1 MNLAFL
7 CAQLLE
13 DPKKIY
19 TSESTSN
26 ARCLIGLPPIGNK
39 AVTRIQLTVY
49 GKQVDQLANLKAGHQ
64 IYLHGSKLR
73 YDIDT
78 KEFRLEGGNFGTVSH
93 EYFPVFNTVI
103 LSGRCIKNINRDDE
117 RDYKVTPSGLMIC
130 NQSLSVNTGRN
141 QSDIFNFY
149 AINSTEDRNKLA
161 ELLKNFTRKGVGL
174 TVQGR
179 LLTDE
184 WKDKMT
190 GQGRSQ
196 TKIQLIQ
203 MTLGPKTQTNPDAIE
218 PKTNLASG
226 TAPET
231 LWGNQQDDSGPAIG
245 GLPGLDQVGS
255 PWGEATEQPTAAA
268 ANVPSS
274 APEGEDPPFSTKMI
288 QSPKLS
294 R

>member
-93 EYFPVFNTVI
+93 EYFPVFNTLI
-103 LSGRCIKNINRDDE
+103 LSGRCIKNINKDDE

-184 WKDKMT
+184 WKDRTT

-203 MTLGPKTQTNPDAIE
+203 MTLGPKTQAAPDAIE

-245 GLPGLDQVGS
+245 GLPGLDQVSS

-274 APEGEDPPFSTKMI
+274 APEGEDPPF
-288 QSPKLS
+288 
-294 R
+294 

>member
-103 LSGRCIKNINRDDE
+103 LSGRCIKNINKDDE

-245 GLPGLDQVGS
+245 GLPGLDQGGS
-255 PWGEATEQPTAAA
+255 PWGETTEQPTAAA

-274 APEGEDPPFSTKMI
+274 APEGEDPPF
-288 QSPKLS
+288 
-294 R
+294 

>member
-203 MTLGPKTQTNPDAIE
+203 MTLGPKTQAAPDAIE

-255 PWGEATEQPTAAA
+255 PWGETTEQPTAAA

-274 APEGEDPPFSTKMI
+274 APDGEDPPF
-288 QSPKLS
+288 
-294 R
+294 

>member
-73 YDIDT
+73 YDIET

-231 LWGNQQDDSGPAIG
+231 LWGNQQDDSGPAMG
-245 GLPGLDQVGS
+245 GLPGLDQVGT

-274 APEGEDPPFSTKMI
+274 APEGEDPPF
-288 QSPKLS
+288 
-294 R
+294 

>member
-274 APEGEDPPFSTKMI
+274 APDGEDPPF
-288 QSPKLS
+288 
-294 R
+294 

>member
-1 MNLAFL
+1 MKQTAFHIATNFMNLAFL

-39 AVTRIQLTVY
+39 AVTKIQLTVY
-49 GKQVDQLANLKAGHQ
+49 GKQVEQLASLKAGHQ

-161 ELLKNFTRKGVGL
+161 ELLLNFTRKGVGL

-179 LLTDE
+179 LLTDQ
-184 WKDKMT
+184 WKDKTT
-190 GQGRSQ
+190 GQDRSQ

-203 MTLGPKTQTNPDAIE
+203 MTLGPKTQSTTDTIQ
-218 PKTNLASG
+218 PKTNLATG
-226 TAPET
+226 AVPET

-245 GLPGLDQVGS
+245 GLPGLEPVGS
-255 PWGEATEQPTAAA
+255 PWGESNAT

-274 APEGEDPPFSTKMI
+274 APDEEGAPF
-288 QSPKLS
+288 
-294 R
+294 

>member
-103 LSGRCIKNINRDDE
+103 LSGRCIKNINKDDE

-203 MTLGPKTQTNPDAIE
+203 MTLGPKTQSNPDAIE

-231 LWGNQQDDSGPAIG
+231 LWGNQQDNSGPAIG

-274 APEGEDPPFSTKMI
+274 APEGEDPPF
-288 QSPKLS
+288 
-294 R
+294 

>member
-103 LSGRCIKNINRDDE
+103 LSGRCIKNINKNDD

-184 WKDKMT
+184 WKDKTT

-203 MTLGPKTQTNPDAIE
+203 MTLGPKTQPSPDAIE

-226 TAPET
+226 TAPES

-255 PWGEATEQPTAAA
+255 PWGETTEQPTAAA

-274 APEGEDPPFSTKMI
+274 APEGEDPPF
-288 QSPKLS
+288 
-294 R
+294 

>member
-130 NQSLSVNTGRN
+130 NQSLSVSTGRN

-203 MTLGPKTQTNPDAIE
+203 MTLGPKTQAAPDAIE

-255 PWGEATEQPTAAA
+255 PWGETTEQPTAAA

-274 APEGEDPPFSTKMI
+274 APEGEDPPF
-288 QSPKLS
+288 
-294 R
+294 

>member
-103 LSGRCIKNINRDDE
+103 LSGRCIKNINKNDD

-130 NQSLSVNTGRN
+130 NQSLSVSTGRN

-255 PWGEATEQPTAAA
+255 PWGETTEQPTAAA

-274 APEGEDPPFSTKMI
+274 APEGEDPPF
-288 QSPKLS
+288 
-294 R
+294 

>member
-103 LSGRCIKNINRDDE
+103 LSGRCIKNINKDDE

-184 WKDKMT
+184 WKDKTT

-203 MTLGPKTQTNPDAIE
+203 MTLGPKTQSSPDAIE

-226 TAPET
+226 TAPES

-245 GLPGLDQVGS
+245 GLPGLDQIDS
-255 PWGEATEQPTAAA
+255 PWGGATEQPTAAA

-274 APEGEDPPFSTKMI
+274 APEGEDPPF
-288 QSPKLS
+288 
-294 R
+294 

>member
-231 LWGNQQDDSGPAIG
+231 LWGNQQDDSGPAMG
-245 GLPGLDQVGS
+245 GLPRLDQVGS
-255 PWGEATEQPTAAA
+255 PWAEATEQPTAAA

-274 APEGEDPPFSTKMI
+274 APEGEDPPF
-288 QSPKLS
+288 
-294 R
+294 

>member
-103 LSGRCIKNINRDDE
+103 LSGRCIKNINKDDE

-130 NQSLSVNTGRN
+130 NQSLSVSTGRN

-203 MTLGPKTQTNPDAIE
+203 MTLGPKTQAAPDTIE

-245 GLPGLDQVGS
+245 GLPGLDQVSS

-274 APEGEDPPFSTKMI
+274 APEGEDPPF
-288 QSPKLS
+288 
-294 R
+294 

>member
-103 LSGRCIKNINRDDE
+103 LSGRCIKNINKDDE

-174 TVQGR
+174 TVHGR

-274 APEGEDPPFSTKMI
+274 APDGEDPPF
-288 QSPKLS
+288 
-294 R
+294 

>member
-218 PKTNLASG
+218 PKTSLASG

-231 LWGNQQDDSGPAIG
+231 LWGNQQDDSGPAMG

-274 APEGEDPPFSTKMI
+274 APEGEDPPF
-288 QSPKLS
+288 
-294 R
+294 

>member
-78 KEFRLEGGNFGTVSH
+78 REFRLEGGNFGTVSH

-130 NQSLSVNTGRN
+130 NQSLSVSTGRN

-274 APEGEDPPFSTKMI
+274 APEGEDPPF
-288 QSPKLS
+288 
-294 R
+294 

>member
-7 CAQLLE
+7 CAQLADE
-13 DPKKIY
+13 PKKVY

-26 ARCLIGLPPIGNK
+26 ATCTVMLPPIGNK
-39 AVTRIQLTVY
+39 APTRIQLTVY
-49 GKQVDQLANLKAGHQ
+49 GKQVDQLANLKAGSQ

-73 YDIDT
+73 YDIET
-78 KEFRLEGGNFGTVSH
+78 KQFSLQGGNFGTVSH

-117 RDYKVTPSGLMIC
+117 RDFKVTASGLMIC

-149 AINSTEDRNKLA
+149 AINSTDDRNKLA

-184 WKDKMT
+184 WKDKTT

-203 MTLGPKTQTNPDAIE
+203 MTLGPKTQSDPNAIE
-218 PKTNLASG
+218 PKNNMAS
-226 TAPET
+226 ET
-231 LWGNQQDDSGPAIG
+231 TPASLWGNQQGDSGPAMG
-245 GLPGLDQVGS
+245 GLPGLEPVGS
-255 PWGEATEQPTAAA
+255 PWDTSNVPATAT

-274 APEGEDPPFSTKMI
+274 APEGEDPPF
-288 QSPKLS
+288 
-294 R
+294 

>member
-73 YDIDT
+73 YDIET

-103 LSGRCIKNINRDDE
+103 LSGRCIKNINKDDE

-203 MTLGPKTQTNPDAIE
+203 MTLGPKTQSNPDAIE

-231 LWGNQQDDSGPAIG
+231 LWGNQQDNSGPAIG

-274 APEGEDPPFSTKMI
+274 APEGEDPPF
-288 QSPKLS
+288 
-294 R
+294 

>member
-103 LSGRCIKNINRDDE
+103 LSGRCIKNINKNDD

-130 NQSLSVNTGRN
+130 NQSLSVSTGRN

-203 MTLGPKTQTNPDAIE
+203 MTLGPKTQAAPDAIE

-274 APEGEDPPFSTKMI
+274 APEGEDPPF
-288 QSPKLS
+288 
-294 R
+294 

>member
-7 CAQLLE
+7 CAQLADE
-13 DPKKIY
+13 PKKVY

-26 ARCLIGLPPIGNK
+26 ATCTVMLPPIGNK
-39 AVTRIQLTVY
+39 APTRIQLTVY
-49 GKQVDQLANLKAGHQ
+49 GKQVDQLANLKAGSQ

-73 YDIDT
+73 YDIET
-78 KEFRLEGGNFGTVSH
+78 KQFSLQGGNFGTVSH

-103 LSGRCIKNINRDDE
+103 LSGRCIKNINTDDE
-117 RDYKVTPSGLMIC
+117 RDFKVTASGLMIC

-149 AINSTEDRNKLA
+149 AINSTDDRNKLA

-184 WKDKMT
+184 WKDKTT

-203 MTLGPKTQTNPDAIE
+203 MTLGPKTQSDPNAIE
-218 PKTNLASG
+218 PKNNMASE
-226 TAPET
+226 TAPAS
-231 LWGNQQDDSGPAIG
+231 LWGNQQGDSGPAMG
-245 GLPGLDQVGS
+245 GLPGLEPVGS
-255 PWGEATEQPTAAA
+255 PWDTSNVSATAT

-274 APEGEDPPFSTKMI
+274 APEGEDPPF
-288 QSPKLS
+288 
-294 R
+294 

>member
-103 LSGRCIKNINRDDE
+103 LSGRCIKNINKDDE

-184 WKDKMT
+184 WKDKTT

-203 MTLGPKTQTNPDAIE
+203 MTLGPKTQAAPDAIE

-255 PWGEATEQPTAAA
+255 PWGETTEQPTAAA

-274 APEGEDPPFSTKMI
+274 APEGEDPPF
-288 QSPKLS
+288 
-294 R
+294 

>member
-203 MTLGPKTQTNPDAIE
+203 MTLGPKTQTAPDAIE

-274 APEGEDPPFSTKMI
+274 APEGEDPPF
-288 QSPKLS
+288 
-294 R
+294 

>member
-73 YDIDT
+73 YDIET

-203 MTLGPKTQTNPDAIE
+203 MTLGPKTQAATDAIE

-268 ANVPSS
+268 AANVPSS
-274 APEGEDPPFSTKMI
+274 APEGEDPPF
-288 QSPKLS
+288 
-294 R
+294 

>member
-184 WKDKMT
+184 WIDKMT

-196 TKIQLIQ
+196 SKIQLIQ
-203 MTLGPKTQTNPDAIE
+203 LTLGPKTQTNPDAIE

-231 LWGNQQDDSGPAIG
+231 LWGNQQDDSGPAMG

-274 APEGEDPPFSTKMI
+274 APEGEDPPF
-288 QSPKLS
+288 
-294 R
+294 

>member
-103 LSGRCIKNINRDDE
+103 LSGRCIKNINKDDE

-203 MTLGPKTQTNPDAIE
+203 MTLGPKTQPSPDAIE

-226 TAPET
+226 TAPES

-274 APEGEDPPFSTKMI
+274 APEGEDPPF
-288 QSPKLS
+288 
-294 R
+294 

>member
-49 GKQVDQLANLKAGHQ
+49 GKQVDQLASLKAGHQ

-103 LSGRCIKNINRDDE
+103 LSGRCIKNINKDDE

-274 APEGEDPPFSTKMI
+274 APEGEDPPF
-288 QSPKLS
+288 
-294 R
+294 

>member
-117 RDYKVTPSGLMIC
+117 RDFKVTASGLMIC

-179 LLTDE
+179 LLPDE

-231 LWGNQQDDSGPAIG
+231 LWGNQQDDSGPAMG

-274 APEGEDPPFSTKMI
+274 APEGEDPPF
-288 QSPKLS
+288 
-294 R
+294 

>member
-203 MTLGPKTQTNPDAIE
+203 MTLGPKPQTNPDAIE
-218 PKTNLASG
+218 PTTNLASG

-231 LWGNQQDDSGPAIG
+231 LWGNQQDDSGPAMG

-274 APEGEDPPFSTKMI
+274 APEGEDPPF
-288 QSPKLS
+288 
-294 R
+294 

>member
-73 YDIDT
+73 YDIET

-130 NQSLSVNTGRN
+130 NQSLSVSTGRN

-231 LWGNQQDDSGPAIG
+231 LWGNQQDDSGPAMG

-274 APEGEDPPFSTKMI
+274 APEGEDPPF
-288 QSPKLS
+288 
-294 R
+294 

>member
-7 CAQLLE
+7 CAQLADE
-13 DPKKIY
+13 PKKVY

-26 ARCLIGLPPIGNK
+26 ATCTVMLPPIGNK
-39 AVTRIQLTVY
+39 APTRIQLTVY
-49 GKQVDQLANLKAGHQ
+49 GKQVDQLANLKAGSQ

-73 YDIDT
+73 YDIET
-78 KEFRLEGGNFGTVSH
+78 KQFSLQGGNFGTVSH

-117 RDYKVTPSGLMIC
+117 RDFKVTASGLMIC

-149 AINSTEDRNKLA
+149 AINSTDDRNKLA

-184 WKDKMT
+184 WKDKTT

-203 MTLGPKTQTNPDAIE
+203 MTLGPKTQSDPNAIE
-218 PKTNLASG
+218 PKNNMASE
-226 TAPET
+226 TAPAS
-231 LWGNQQDDSGPAIG
+231 LWGNQQGDSGPAMG
-245 GLPGLDQVGS
+245 GLPGLEPVGS
-255 PWGEATEQPTAAA
+255 PWETSNVPAA

-274 APEGEDPPFSTKMI
+274 APEGEDPPF
-288 QSPKLS
+288 
-294 R
+294 

>member
-130 NQSLSVNTGRN
+130 NQSLSVSTGRN

-203 MTLGPKTQTNPDAIE
+203 MTLGPKTQAAPDAIE

-255 PWGEATEQPTAAA
+255 PWGGTTEQPTAAA

-274 APEGEDPPFSTKMI
+274 APEGEDPPF
-288 QSPKLS
+288 
-294 R
+294 

>member
-218 PKTNLASG
+218 PKTSLASG

-245 GLPGLDQVGS
+245 GLPGLDQVSS

-274 APEGEDPPFSTKMI
+274 APEGEDPPF
-288 QSPKLS
+288 
-294 R
+294 

>member
-103 LSGRCIKNINRDDE
+103 LSGRCIKNINKDDE

-231 LWGNQQDDSGPAIG
+231 LWGNQQDDSGPAMG

-255 PWGEATEQPTAAA
+255 PWGETTEQPTAAA

-274 APEGEDPPFSTKMI
+274 APEGEDPPF
-288 QSPKLS
+288 
-294 R
+294 

>member
-231 LWGNQQDDSGPAIG
+231 LWGNQQDDSGPAMG

-255 PWGEATEQPTAAA
+255 PWGEAAEQPTAAA

-274 APEGEDPPFSTKMI
+274 APEGEDPPF
-288 QSPKLS
+288 
-294 R
+294 

>member
-7 CAQLLE
+7 CAHLLE

-231 LWGNQQDDSGPAIG
+231 LWGNQQDDSGPAMG

-274 APEGEDPPFSTKMI
+274 APEGEDPPF
-288 QSPKLS
+288 
-294 R
+294 

>member
-103 LSGRCIKNINRDDE
+103 LSGRCIKNINKDDE

-130 NQSLSVNTGRN
+130 NQSLSVSTGRN

-203 MTLGPKTQTNPDAIE
+203 MTLGPKTQAAPDAIE

-274 APEGEDPPFSTKMI
+274 APEGEDPPF
-288 QSPKLS
+288 
-294 R
+294 

>member
-103 LSGRCIKNINRDDE
+103 LSGRCIKNINKDDE

-203 MTLGPKTQTNPDAIE
+203 MTLGPKTQAAPNAIE

-226 TAPET
+226 TAPES

-255 PWGEATEQPTAAA
+255 PWGETTEQPTAAA

-274 APEGEDPPFSTKMI
+274 APEGEDPPF
-288 QSPKLS
+288 
-294 R
+294 

>member
-73 YDIDT
+73 YDIET

-203 MTLGPKTQTNPDAIE
+203 MTLGPKTQAAPDAIE

-245 GLPGLDQVGS
+245 GLPGLDQVSS

-274 APEGEDPPFSTKMI
+274 APEGEDPPF
-288 QSPKLS
+288 
-294 R
+294 

>member
-203 MTLGPKTQTNPDAIE
+203 MTLGPKTQATPDAIE

-274 APEGEDPPFSTKMI
+274 APEGEDPPF
-288 QSPKLS
+288 
-294 R
+294 

>member
-103 LSGRCIKNINRDDE
+103 LSGRCIKNINKDDE

-149 AINSTEDRNKLA
+149 AINNMEDRNKLA

-274 APEGEDPPFSTKMI
+274 APEGEDPPF
-288 QSPKLS
+288 
-294 R
+294 